1 MSANGS
7 KFEKGF
13 RISVS
18 GRRAEFWM
26 GEFWGFGNLVSP
38 IIFKT
43 MHEKLKQRDVGLDL
57 KFAKTTQKSEVRVCC
72 F

>member
-7 KFEKGF
+7 KFDKGF

-26 GEFWGFGNLVSP
+26 GEFWGFGNLFGP

-43 MHEKLKQRDVGLDL
+43 MHGGLTL
-57 KFAKTTQKSEVRVCC
+57 TNLSWKPWLRN
-72 F
+72 